1 MILFNEITK
10 NKFLNFIDA
19 KTKVKYTLQDLLFDL
34 EIIKKTQKKLVF
46 LYCKNKV
53 HSVGMYFSLLRDN
66 FTIALLNEELDKNL
80 KVELEK
86 KYHPGIIIDQSR
98 KEINYY
104 NIVEVKSNSTSFQ
117 IFNLKETKTEIH
129 SKVKV
134 LLSTSGTTGSPKF
147 VKLSEKNIYEN
158 AFSIS
163 EYLPINY
170 KDVTPLNLPFFYSY
184 GLSVLHSN
192 ALKGGTIICD
202 TDDVLSK
209 TFWVQFE
216 EFGFTSIAGVPFVY
230 EMLDRIGF
238 RKKQYSTL
246 CYISQAGGNL
256 NEKTKQRFL
265 DYCLD
270 NQVLF
275 YVMYGQTEATA
286 RISFVPPEKLHE
298 KITSIGK
305 PILNGKFLIDKES
318 SELLYEGP
326 NVFGGYVE
334 KISDLVTWKEIK
346 QLSTG
351 DLGKVDEDGYYFI
364 IGRIKRIIK
373 IFGNRLNLDD
383 LESFFK
389 NKFEGTNFAC
399 IGLEDKNI
407 LVITDTDKVSLE
419 DIKKVIGQELKI
431 HSSVIRHKIINEFSL
446 TSNGKI
452 NYKEL
457 QRRYELK

>member
-1 MILFNEITK
+1 MTLFNEITK
-10 NKFLNFIDA
+10 NKSLNFIDA
-19 KTKVKYTLQDLLFDL
+19 KTKVKYNLQDVLFDL
-34 EIIKKTQKKLVF
+34 GIIEKTQKQLVF
-46 LYCKNKV
+46 LYCNNKV
-53 HSVGMYFSLLRDN
+53 HSVGMYFTLLKDN
-66 FTIALLNEELDKNL
+66 FTIALLNEELDQNL

-86 KYHPGIIIDQSR
+86 KYKPAIIVDQVR

-104 NIVEVKSNSTSFQ
+104 NIVEVKSNSTSFH
-117 IFNLKETKTEIH
+117 IFNLKESQTEIH
-129 SKVKV
+129 SKVKI

-147 VKLSEKNIYEN
+147 VKLSEENIYEN
-158 AFSIS
+158 AVSIS
-163 EYLPINY
+163 EHLPINY
-170 KDVTPLNLPFFYSY
+170 KGVTPLNLPFFYSY

-192 ALKGGTIICD
+192 ALNGGTIICD

-209 TFWVQFE
+209 TFWNQFE

-246 CYISQAGGNL
+246 CYISQAGGGL
-256 NEKTKQRFL
+256 NQKTKQRFL
-265 DYCLD
+265 DYCLQ

-286 RISFVPPEKLHE
+286 RISFVPPEKLHK

-305 PILNGKFLIDKES
+305 PILNGKFSIDKES

-334 KISDLVTWKEIK
+334 KTSDLVTWEEIK

-373 IFGNRLNLDD
+373 IFGNRVNLDD

-389 NKFEGTNFAC
+389 NKFEATNFAC
-399 IGLEDKNI
+399 IGVEDKTI
-407 LVITDTDKVSLE
+407 LVITDTDKVSTE
-419 DIKKVIGQELKI
+419 NIKKVIGQELKI
-431 HSSVIRHKIINEFSL
+431 HSSVIKHKIINEFSL

-457 QRRYELK
+457 QRRYEL